1 MANQRLRYL
10 FYQCIQKKA
19 TPEEVEEFQS
29 IIRQEAVDEDIKALL
44 DEYWESPAPT
54 LLPEETAN
62 RIFAQIVSADVS
74 GKYVKPAFVYRM
86 HWWRIAAAVIVFIGI
101 AALLYQPLDR
111 RSTEQPA
118 AARQSPVKPDVR
130 LINLPDGSTVV
141 LNKNSKLKIDP
152 HFKANGKREVFLTG
166 EAYFN
171 VTHDTK
177 RPFIVHTG
185 KLRTTVL
192 GTAFNINQNTNTVTV
207 TVSRG
212 KVKVTDDANT
222 LNILDPNE
230 QVVFDQ
236 ADAQHT
242 KKVVDAK
249 TVIAWKN
256 SDIFFDNVNV
266 QGVAMEL
273 EERFGVSI
281 RFSSEAVK
289 NCRFTA
295 TFLKDQTLEQ
305 ILNVIKEFHHL
316 RYEFEDRNT
325 ILLTGSGCPFTEEK

>member
-10 FYQCIQKKA
+10 FYQFIHKKA
-19 TPEEVEEFQS
+19 TPEEVDEFQS
-29 IIRQEAVDEDIKALL
+29 IIRLEAVDDEVKTLL
-44 DEYWESPAPT
+44 DEYWNAPAPT
-54 LLPEETAN
+54 LLSEETAD
-62 RIFAQIVSADVS
+62 RIFNKIISSDRSERHAE
-74 GKYVKPAFVYRM
+74 PTPVYRM
-86 HWWRIAAAVIVFIGI
+86 PWRIVAAIVIFVGLV
-101 AALLYQPLDR
+101 ALFYMPWSHQPI
-111 RSTEQPA
+111 EQSALAP
-118 AARQSPVKPDVR
+118 QSPVKPDVR

-141 LNKNSKLKIDP
+141 LNKNSKLKIDA
-152 HFKANGKREVFLTG
+152 HFNKNGTREVYLTG

-171 VTHDTK
+171 VTHHPDQ
-177 RPFIVHTG
+177 PFIVYTG
-185 KLRTTVL
+185 KLQTTVL
-192 GTAFNINQNTNTVTV
+192 GTAFNINQHNGTVTV

-212 KVKVTDDANT
+212 KVKVADDEHM

-236 ADAQHT
+236 ADALHT

-249 TVIAWKN
+249 AVIAWKN
-256 SDIFFDNVNV
+256 SDIFFDNANV

-281 RFSSEAVK
+281 AFSSDAVK

-305 ILNVIKEFHHL
+305 ILKVIEEFHHL
-316 RYEFEDRNT
+316 RYEFTGKDT
-325 ILLTGSGCPFTEEK
+325 ILLTGSGCPFTEAK